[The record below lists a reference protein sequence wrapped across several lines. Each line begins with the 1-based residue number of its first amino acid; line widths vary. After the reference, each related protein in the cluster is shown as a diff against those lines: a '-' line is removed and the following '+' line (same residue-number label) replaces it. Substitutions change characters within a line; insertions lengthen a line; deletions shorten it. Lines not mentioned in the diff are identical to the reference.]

1 MGKKRVY
8 KTGYVIIQT
17 NDSGDIVD
25 TLDATF
31 DRATAEEMVMTFA
44 YEWLWRRWYFAVH
57 DNHKYDYGYTT
68 MAYEGKLSEAPI
80 EIREVHWYE

>member
-8 KTGYVIIQT
+8 KTGYVIVQT
-17 NDSGDIVD
+17 NDSGDIID

-44 YEWLWRRWYFAVH
+44 YEWLWRCWYFAVH
-57 DNHKYDYGYTT
+57 DNHKYDYGYTI